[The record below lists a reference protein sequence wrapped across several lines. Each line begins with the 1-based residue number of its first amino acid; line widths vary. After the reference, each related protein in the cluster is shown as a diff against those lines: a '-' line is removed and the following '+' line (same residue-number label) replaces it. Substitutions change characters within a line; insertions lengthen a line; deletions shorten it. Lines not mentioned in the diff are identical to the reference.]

1 MVRIS
6 KEYDERLTEFL
17 DTARQLFFEKGYE
30 KTSVND
36 IIEKVGVAKG
46 TFYHYFKSKE
56 DLLDQLVNHFI
67 EKSVSTVGEMMERR
81 DMNAVEKMNHFFIS
95 IRNLKVE
102 DKELMKMLMR
112 FLYKDENLI
121 LRHKI
126 FKRSIALL
134 TPPLAE
140 IIRLGME
147 EGHFHPLDPGET
159 AEIIFMMAFSM
170 NASVVELLL
179 QADEKPGN
187 IDLIEQKIKVFEKS
201 VERILGAPEGSAR
214 MVERKYIEIFRLDTQ
229 EKVRGN
235 QSERGSQ

>member
-6 KEYDERLTEFL
+6 KEHDERLTEFL

-56 DLLDQLVNHFI
+56 DLLDQLVNHFT
-67 EKSVSTVGEMMERR
+67 EKSVSKVGEMMERR
-81 DMNAVEKMNHFFIS
+81 DINALEKMNHFFIS

-102 DKELMKMLMR
+102 NKELMKMLMR

-134 TPPLAE
+134 TPSLAE
-140 IIRLGME
+140 IIKQGME
-147 EGHFHPLDPGET
+147 EGHFHPLDPRET

-179 QADEKPGN
+179 QAEEKPGN

-201 VERILGAPEGSAR
+201 VERIMGAPEGSFR
-214 MVERKYIEIFRLDTQ
+214 MVERKYIEIFRLDSQGQDQ
-229 EKVRGN
+229 EN
-235 QSERGSQ
+235 QSKRGSK

>member
-6 KEYDERLTEFL
+6 KQYDERLTEFL

-56 DLLDQLVNHFI
+56 DLLDQLVNHFT
-67 EKSVSTVGEMMERR
+67 EKSVSRVGELMERR
-81 DMNAVEKMNHFFIS
+81 DMNALERVNHFFIS
-95 IRNLKVE
+95 IRDSKVE
-102 DKELMKMLMR
+102 NKELMKMLMR
-112 FLYKDENLI
+112 FMYKDENLI

-134 TPPLAE
+134 TPAFAE
-140 IIRLGME
+140 IIKQGME
-147 EGHFHPLDPGET
+147 EGHFRPLDPDET
-159 AEIIFMMAFSM
+159 AEIIFMMALSM
-170 NASVVELLL
+170 NEVVVGLLL
-179 QADEKPGN
+179 DAEEKPEN

-201 VERILGAPEGSAR
+201 VERILGAPEGSFR
-214 MVERKYIEIFRLDTQ
+214 MVERKYIEIFKLENQPEDQ
-229 EKVRGN
+229 KN
-235 QSERGSQ
+235 QSQ

>member
-17 DTARQLFFEKGYE
+17 DTAQQLFFEKGYE

-56 DLLDQLVNHFI
+56 DLLDQLVNHFT
-67 EKSVSTVGEMMERR
+67 EKSVSTVGEMMERT
-81 DMNAVEKMNHFFIS
+81 DMNAVERINHFFIS

-102 DKELMKMLMR
+102 NRELMKMLMR

-140 IIRLGME
+140 IIKLGLE
-147 EGHFHPLDPGET
+147 EGHFHPLDPGDT

-170 NASVVELLL
+170 NANVVELLL
-179 QADEKPGN
+179 EAEEKPGN
-187 IDLIEQKIKVFEKS
+187 IDIIEQNIKVFEKS
-201 VERILGAPEGSAR
+201 IERILGSPEGSFR
-214 MVERKYIEIFRLDTQ
+214 MVERKYIEIFKLDSQ
-229 EKVRGN
+229 EKDREN
-235 QSERGSQ
+235 QSQRGSK

>member
-6 KEYDERLTEFL
+6 KEHDERLTEFL

-36 IIEKVGVAKG
+36 IIEKIGVAKG

-67 EKSVSTVGEMMERR
+67 EKSVSTVGEMMEKT

-102 DKELMKMLMR
+102 NKELMKMLMR

-134 TPPLAE
+134 TPPLAK
-140 IIRLGME
+140 IIKLGME
-147 EGHFHPLDPGET
+147 EGHFHPLDPGDT

-179 QADEKPGN
+179 EAEEKPGN
-187 IDLIEQKIKVFEKS
+187 IDIIEQKIKVFEKS
-201 VERILGAPEGSAR
+201 VERILGAPEGSCR
-214 MVERKYIEIFRLDTQ
+214 MAERKYIEIFKLENQ
-229 EKVRGN
+229 EKDREN
-235 QSERGSQ
+235 QSQRDTK

>member
-56 DLLDQLVNHFI
+56 DLLDQLVNQFAK
-67 EKSVSTVGEMMERR
+67 KSVLEVEKMMEQKE
-81 DMNAVEKMNHFFIS
+81 MNALERMNHFFVS

-102 DKELMKMLMR
+102 NKELMKMLMM
-112 FLYKDENLI
+112 FMYKDENLI

-126 FKRSIALL
+126 FKRSTALL

-140 IIRLGME
+140 IIKQGRE
-147 EGHFHPLDPGET
+147 EGHFHPPDPRET
-159 AEIIFMMAFSM
+159 AEIIFMMALSM
-170 NASVVELLL
+170 NEIVVELLL
-179 QADEKPGN
+179 QAEEKPGN
-187 IDLIEQKIKVFEKS
+187 IDKIEQKIRAFEKS
-201 VERILGAPEGSAR
+201 VERILGASKGSFR
-214 MVERKYIEIFRLDTQ
+214 MVERKYIEIFRLDNQ
-229 EKVRGN
+229 EKDREN
-235 QSERGSQ
+235 QSQRGPK

>member
-67 EKSVSTVGEMMERR
+67 EKSVSKVEEMMERR
-81 DMNAVEKMNHFFIS
+81 DMNAVERMNQFFIS
-95 IRNLKVE
+95 NRDLKVE
-102 DKELMKMLMR
+102 NKELMKMLMR

-140 IIRLGME
+140 IIKQGVQ
-147 EGHFHPLDPGET
+147 EGCFNPENPREA
-159 AEIIFMMAFSM
+159 AEIIFMISR
-170 NASVVELLL
+170 NINEIVVDLLL
-179 QADEKPGN
+179 QAEEKPGN
-187 IDLIEQKIKVFEKS
+187 IDKIEQKIKAFEKS
-201 VERILGAPEGSAR
+201 VERILGAPEGSFR
-214 MVERKYIEIFRLDTQ
+214 MVERKYIEIFRLESQGQDQ
-229 EKVRGN
+229 ENHSQK
-235 QSERGSQ
+235 GSK

>member
-6 KEYDERLTEFL
+6 KEHDERLTEFL

-30 KTSVND
+30 KTPVND

-67 EKSVSTVGEMMERR
+67 EKSVSKVGEMMERTE
-81 DMNAVEKMNHFFIS
+81 MNAVERMNHFFIS

-102 DKELMKMLMR
+102 NKELMKMLMR
-112 FLYKDENLI
+112 FMYKDENLI
-121 LRHKI
+121 FRHKI

-140 IIRLGME
+140 IIKLGLE
-147 EGHFHPLDPGET
+147 EGHFHPLDPRET
-159 AEIIFMMAFSM
+159 AEIIFMMAFSI
-170 NASVVELLL
+170 NESVVELLL
-179 QADEKPGN
+179 EAEEKPGN
-187 IDLIEQKIKVFEKS
+187 IDLIEQKIKVFEKI
-201 VERILGAPEGSAR
+201 VERILGAPDGSFK
-214 MVERKYIEIFRLDTQ
+214 MVERKYIEIFKLDSQ
-229 EKVRGN
+229 EKDREN
-235 QSERGSQ
+235 QSKRGPK

>member
-56 DLLDQLVNHFI
+56 DLLDQLVNHFT
-67 EKSVSTVGEMMERR
+67 EKSVSKVGEMMERR
-81 DMNAVEKMNHFFIS
+81 DMNALERMNHFFIS

-102 DKELMKMLMR
+102 KKELMKMLMR
-112 FLYKDENLI
+112 FMYKDENLI

-126 FKRSIALL
+126 FKQSIALL
-134 TPPLAE
+134 TPPFSE
-140 IIRLGME
+140 IIKQGVQ
-147 EGHFHPLDPGET
+147 EGYFNPEDPQEA
-159 AEIIFMMAFSM
+159 AEIIFMMSRNM
-170 NASVVELLL
+170 NEIVVDLLL
-179 QADEKPGN
+179 QVEEKPGN
-187 IDLIEQKIKVFEKS
+187 IDKIEQKIKVFENS
-201 VERILGAPEGSAR
+201 VERILGAPEGSFS
-214 MVERKYIEIFRLDTQ
+214 MVERKYIEIFKLDSQGQDQ
-229 EKVRGN
+229 EN
-235 QSERGSQ
+235 QSQRGPK

>member
-1 MVRIS
+1 MMRIS
-6 KEYDERLTEFL
+6 KEHDERLTEFL

-30 KTSVND
+30 KTSVKD

-67 EKSVSTVGEMMERR
+67 EKSVSTVGEMMERTE
-81 DMNAVEKMNHFFIS
+81 MNAVERMNHFFLS

-102 DKELMKMLMR
+102 NKELMKMLMR

-126 FKRSIALL
+126 FKRSIAFL

-140 IIRLGME
+140 IIKLGME
-147 EGHFHPLDPGET
+147 EGHFHPLDPRET
-159 AEIIFMMAFSM
+159 AEIIFMIAFSV
-170 NASVVELLL
+170 NEIFVELLL
-179 QADEKPGN
+179 EAEEKPGN
-187 IDLIEQKIKVFEKS
+187 IDLIEQKIKIFEKS
-201 VERILGAPEGSAR
+201 VERLLGAPEGSFR
-214 MVERKYIEIFRLDTQ
+214 MVERKYIEIFKFDSQ
-229 EKVRGN
+229 EKDQEN
-235 QSERGSQ
+235 QSERGSK

>member
-36 IIEKVGVAKG
+36 IIQKVGVAKG

-56 DLLDQLVNHFI
+56 DLLDQLVNHFTKKNVLEV
-67 EKSVSTVGEMMERR
+67 EKIMERT
-81 DMNAVEKMNHFFIS
+81 DMNALERMNHFFIS

-102 DKELMKMLMR
+102 NKELMKMLMK
-112 FLYKDENLI
+112 FMYKDENLI

-134 TPPLAE
+134 TPPFAE
-140 IIRLGME
+140 IIKQGVQ
-147 EGHFHPLDPGET
+147 EGYFNPEDPREA
-159 AEIIFMMAFSM
+159 AEIIFMMSRNM
-170 NASVVELLL
+170 NEIVVDLLL
-179 QADEKPGN
+179 QVEEKPGN
-187 IDLIEQKIKVFEKS
+187 IDKIEQKIKVFENS
-201 VERILGAPEGSAR
+201 VDRILGAPEGSFR
-214 MVERKYIEIFRLDTQ
+214 MVERKYIEMFRLDSQ
-229 EKVRGN
+229 GQDREN
-235 QSERGSQ
+235 QSKRGSK

>member
-36 IIEKVGVAKG
+36 IIQKVGVAKG

-56 DLLDQLVNHFI
+56 DLLDQLVNQFT
-67 EKSVSTVGEMMERR
+67 EKSVSQVGKMMEQT
-81 DMNAVEKMNHFFIS
+81 DMNALEKANHFFVS
-95 IRNLKVE
+95 IRNRKVE
-102 DKELMKMLMR
+102 NKDLMKMLMK
-112 FLYKDENLI
+112 FMYKDENLI

-134 TPPLAE
+134 TPPFAE
-140 IIRLGME
+140 IIKQGIE
-147 EGHFHPLDPGET
+147 EGHFHPQYPRET
-159 AEIIFMMAFSM
+159 AEIIFIMAFSM
-170 NASVVELLL
+170 NEIVVELLL
-179 QADEKPGN
+179 QAEEKPEN

-201 VERILGAPEGSAR
+201 VERILGAPEGSFR
-214 MVERKYIEIFRLDTQ
+214 MVERKYIEIFKLDSQGQDQ
-229 EKVRGN
+229 EN
-235 QSERGSQ
+235 QSQRGPK

>member
-6 KEYDERLTEFL
+6 KEHDERLTEFL

-36 IIEKVGVAKG
+36 IIEKIGVAKG

-67 EKSVSTVGEMMERR
+67 EQSVSTVGEMMERT
-81 DMNAVEKMNHFFIS
+81 DLNAAERINQFFTS
-95 IRNLKVE
+95 IRDLKVE
-102 DKELMKMLMR
+102 NKELMKMLMK
-112 FLYKDENLI
+112 FLYKDDNLI

-126 FKRSIALL
+126 FKRSIELL

-140 IIRLGME
+140 IIKQGME
-147 EGHFHPLDPGET
+147 EGLFHPLDPGDT

-187 IDLIEQKIKVFEKS
+187 IDIIEQKIKVFEKS
-201 VERILGAPEGSAR
+201 VERILAAPEGSFR
-214 MVERKYIEIFRLDTQ
+214 MVERKYIEIFKLDSQ
-229 EKVRGN
+229 EKDQDN
-235 QSERGSQ
+235 QSRRGSQ